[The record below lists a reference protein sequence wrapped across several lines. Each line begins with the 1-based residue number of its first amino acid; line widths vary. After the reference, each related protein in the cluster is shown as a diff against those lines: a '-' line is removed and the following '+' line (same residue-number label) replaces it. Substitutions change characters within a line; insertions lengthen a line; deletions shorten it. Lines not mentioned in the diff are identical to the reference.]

1 MKRDDSV
8 YLQHILDAI
17 NQIEIYLLQT
27 DETDIRENNLIRD
40 ALIRQLAVIGEAIKN
55 ITPETRNKQPHIP
68 WKAIAGMRDIL
79 VHQYFG
85 IDTNI
90 IWNTSVEDLPQLKKA
105 VLALLARS

>member
-8 YLQHILDAI
+8 YLQHILEAI
-17 NQIEIYLLQT
+17 IQIEVYLAQT
-27 DETDIRENNLIRD
+27 DEIDIHDNNLIRD

-55 ITPETRNKQPHIP
+55 ITLETRNKQPHIP
-68 WKAIAGMRDIL
+68 WKSIAGMRDIL

-90 IWNTSVEDLPQLKKA
+90 IWNTSVQDLPQLKKA
-105 VLALLARS
+105 VLVLLEK